1 MKKLALQSNYYPKEI
16 STIVFVHCLCWKS
29 VGLFGMNVTH
39 SFEWCFMEW
48 SLEVVKLCSY
58 MVCSLG
64 IDCRRTT
71 RWVQF
76 SGHNV
81 AGPDRPN
88 SLPSPS
94 TLIIPGFS
102 PHSPY
107 QSSAWFTS
115 LLFARCHHLSS
126 CIVIRPMPTT
136 FSTALARRLPPS
148 PSRPHPLCSLS
159 DDSSCRERWASRE
172 AVRLPPSASR
182 HIMNLWSRHPLAAI
196 LAL

>member
-48 SLEVVKLCSY
+48 SLELVKLCSY
-58 MVCSLG
+58 MVCSSG
-64 IDCRRTT
+64 IDYRRTT

-94 TLIIPGFS
+94 TLIKPDFS

-126 CIVIRPMPTT
+126 CIVICHR
-136 FSTALARRLPPS
+136 ARS
-148 PSRPHPLCSLS
+148 PAASLS
-159 DDSSCRERWASRE
+159 IAPPPTLLPLRW
-172 AVRLPPSASR
+172 
-182 HIMNLWSRHPLAAI
+182 
-196 LAL
+196 